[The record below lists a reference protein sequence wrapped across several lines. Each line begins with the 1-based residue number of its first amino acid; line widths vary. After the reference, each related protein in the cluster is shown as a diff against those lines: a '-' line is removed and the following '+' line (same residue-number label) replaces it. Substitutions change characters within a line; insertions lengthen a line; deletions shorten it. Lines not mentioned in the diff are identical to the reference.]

1 MKRWGIIVTACYA
14 VLLVG
19 CLLIGLEGED
29 VRSIVR
35 DARTFLALWATILL
49 GGQALLL
56 FLSVDT
62 SQRKLT
68 PRRHILVSAAT
79 AAVLVALL
87 THAFLY
93 ALLAGIKGDHMDTVV
108 PGVVKASG
116 VYGLLAVLWGA
127 WMVVFWRYARG
138 GSLTT
143 TRIVGW
149 LLKGSVLELLVAV
162 PCHVWTRRRDDC
174 SAPAVTG
181 YGIATGLAI
190 MLLSFGPSVLFLY
203 KKRLEQHP
211 ARRGARP

>member
-1 MKRWGIIVTACYA
+1 MKRWGVIVTACYA

-29 VRSIVR
+29 VRSIIR
-35 DARTFLALWATILL
+35 DARTFFALWATILL

-79 AAVLVALL
+79 AAILVALL
-87 THAFLY
+87 MHAFIY
-93 ALLAGIKGDHMDTVV
+93 SLLAGIKGDDMDKVV
-108 PGVVKASG
+108 PGVVSEWGA
-116 VYGLLAVLWGA
+116 YGLLAVLWGV

-149 LLKGSVLELLVAV
+149 LLRGSVLELLVAV
-162 PCHVWTRRRDDC
+162 PSHVWARRRDDC

-190 MLLSFGPSVLFLY
+190 MLLSFGPSVFFLY
-203 KKRLEQHP
+203 KKRLEKYP
-211 ARRGARP
+211 ARPGA